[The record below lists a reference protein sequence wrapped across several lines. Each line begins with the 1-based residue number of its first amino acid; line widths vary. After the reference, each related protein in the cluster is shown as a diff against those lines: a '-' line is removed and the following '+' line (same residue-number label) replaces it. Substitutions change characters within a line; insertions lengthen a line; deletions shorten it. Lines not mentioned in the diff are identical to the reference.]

1 MSKAKMLQMKCQQQG
16 KAVLPLLI
24 GLVAVAG
31 IGLYAWINRPQEPIA
46 RVDAAKQQPAKEAA
60 KRPLFQAP
68 SDAEMAAHA
77 DADLIKYGK
86 ELVANTSI
94 YLGPQGKVA
103 RISNGMNCQNC
114 HLAAGT
120 KPWGNNYGA
129 VAANYPKYRD
139 RSGTVE
145 DIPKRV
151 NDCIERS
158 LNGKPL
164 DRNSREM
171 KAFEAYIKFVG
182 EKVPKNEIPNGTGIW
197 KVAYLD
203 RAADP
208 KVGKTLF
215 QQKCMSCHG
224 AEGQGVPKPDG
235 SGYVYPPLWGKHSY
249 NSGAGIYRLS
259 RMAGY
264 IKANM
269 PFGTNFD
276 KPQLTDEQ
284 AWDLAAFIN
293 SMDRP
298 SKDLSK
304 DWPKIE
310 AKPVDHPFGPYA
322 DTFSETQHK
331 YGPFK
336 PIVAYRKEHG
346 QPVK

>member
-1 MSKAKMLQMKCQQQG
+1 MLKAKTKNLTTGNRQRG
-16 KAVLPLLI
+16 KVVLPLL
-24 GLVAVAG
+24 VALAAVGA
-31 IGLYAWINRPQEPIA
+31 GLYAWVSQPQGYT
-46 RVDAAKQQPAKEAA
+46 RVDYVKQAEQEAL

-68 SDAEMAAHA
+68 GEAEMAKHP

-86 ELVANTSI
+86 ELVANTSM

-103 RISNGMNCQNC
+103 RITNGMNCQNC

-120 KPWGNNYGA
+120 KPWGNNYGG

-145 DIPKRV
+145 GIPKRV
-151 NDCIERS
+151 NDCIQRS
-158 LNGKPL
+158 LNGTALQP
-164 DRNSREM
+164 DSREM

-182 EKVPKNEIPNGTGIW
+182 EKVPKNETQNGVGIW

-208 KVGKTLF
+208 KAGKALF

-235 SGYVYPPLWGKHSY
+235 SGYVYPPLWGEHSY
-249 NSGAGIYRLS
+249 NTGAGIYRLS

-269 PFGTNFD
+269 PFGVNFD

-293 SMDRP
+293 SMPRP
-298 SKDLSK
+298 VKDLSQ
-304 DWPKIE
+304 DWPKIA

-322 DTFSETQHK
+322 DTFSEEQHK

-336 PIVAYRKEHG
+336 PIIAYRKEHF